1 MLRPESLIIT
11 LVQRRHERSWPPESA
26 TQPRRQPKTYSDH
39 LIVKA
44 LVILIIRR
52 LSTAYTLR
60 TFLPQGDRAVQEVRP
75 LVHEHGRFPSRH
87 T

>member
-1 MLRPESLIIT
+1 MLRPESLLVT
-11 LVQRRHERSWPPESA
+11 LVQLRDEWSWPPEPA
-26 TQPRRQPKTYSDH
+26 MRRPKRYSDR

-52 LSTAYTLR
+52 LSTAYTWR
-60 TFLPQGDRAVQEVRP
+60 TFLTQGDRVAQEVRP
-75 LVHEHGRFPSRH
+75 PVHEHGRFPSRR